1 MNACMH
7 ANEYIHTT
15 RYLECLD
22 TLARHTTPNGECA
35 NNEFKTSRCG
45 IDPSSNTSINP
56 ERCVPSFPKKEK
68 GKKKKNTLESNLV
81 THQQDPILHGLFK
94 MYEHLCQMLAPV
106 SNTHTHHHHH
116 LSHLFHQYGV
126 GLFIF
131 RFAKL
136 FLWSQIFILSNF

>member
-1 MNACMH
+1 MELMNACMH

-68 GKKKKNTLESNLV
+68 GKKKKKHIGIESGHTSTRSYLAWTL
-81 THQQDPILHGLFK
+81 QD
-94 MYEHLCQMLAPV
+94 V
-106 SNTHTHHHHH
+106 
-116 LSHLFHQYGV
+116 
-126 GLFIF
+126 
-131 RFAKL
+131 
-136 FLWSQIFILSNF
+136 